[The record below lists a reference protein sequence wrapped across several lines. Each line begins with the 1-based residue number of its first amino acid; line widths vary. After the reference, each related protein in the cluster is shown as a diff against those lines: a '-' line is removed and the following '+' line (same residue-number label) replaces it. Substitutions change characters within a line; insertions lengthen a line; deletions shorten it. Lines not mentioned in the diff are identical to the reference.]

1 MMKNLAPEC
10 RLYKMALA
18 AFRKVSAVPA
28 AFIHHVEIMG
38 DGSIKFHFLDEGHLE
53 HWSIDIIHLVQSQE
67 MESK

>member
-18 AFRKVSAVPA
+18 AFLKVSVSAENIVN
-28 AFIHHVEIMG
+28 VEIMG

-53 HWSIDIIHLVQSQE
+53 HWSIGIIHLVQSQE